1 MNLDDLIKA
10 CQNCDRNAQ
19 EQLYKLLASKLLGV
33 CLKYSSCKSDA
44 EDHLQEGFL
53 LILDKISQFQFK
65 GSFEGWAKRVMVN
78 YILQRYRK
86 NKFLEVIT
94 DQFSEKEEE
103 YVFVDQDSITM
114 ESLLKLIQ
122 DLPEKYRLV
131 FSLFVLDDYSH
142 KEIGDMLGINEGTS
156 KSNLSRA
163 RAILKNKLEQTSHG
177 KKFKN

>member
-53 LILDKISQFQFK
+53 LILDKINQFQFK
-65 GSFEGWAKRVMVN
+65 GSFEGWAKKVMVN

-94 DQFSEKEEE
+94 DQFPEGVVEIIVDEETT
-103 YVFVDQDSITM
+103 SM

-142 KEIGDMLGINEGTS
+142 KEIADMLGINEGTS

-163 RAILKNKLEQTSHG
+163 RAILKNKLEQNSID
-177 KKFKN
+177 KKFKH

>member
-53 LILDKISQFQFK
+53 LILDKINQFQFK
-65 GSFEGWAKRVMVN
+65 GSFEGWAKKVMVN
-78 YILQRYRK
+78 YILQCYRK

-94 DQFSEKEEE
+94 DQFPEGEVEIIVDEETT
-103 YVFVDQDSITM
+103 SM

-142 KEIGDMLGINEGTS
+142 KEIADMLGINEGTS

-163 RAILKNKLEQTSHG
+163 RAILKNKLEQNSID
-177 KKFKN
+177 KKFQY

>member
-53 LILDKISQFQFK
+53 LILDKINQFQFK
-65 GSFEGWAKRVMVN
+65 GSFEGWAKKVMVN
-78 YILQRYRK
+78 YILQCYRK

-94 DQFSEKEEE
+94 DQFPEGEVEIIVDEETT
-103 YVFVDQDSITM
+103 SM

-142 KEIGDMLGINEGTS
+142 KEIADMLGINEGTS

-163 RAILKNKLEQTSHG
+163 RTILKNKLEQNSID
-177 KKFKN
+177 KKFKH

>member
-53 LILDKISQFQFK
+53 LILDKINQFQFK
-65 GSFEGWAKRVMVN
+65 GSFEGWAKKVMVN

-94 DQFSEKEEE
+94 DQFPEGEVEIIVDEETT
-103 YVFVDQDSITM
+103 SM

-142 KEIGDMLGINEGTS
+142 KEIADMLGINEGTS

-163 RAILKNKLEQTSHG
+163 RAILKNKLEQNSID
-177 KKFKN
+177 KKFKH

>member
-19 EQLYKLLASKLLGV
+19 EQLYKLLGAKLFGV

-53 LILDKISQFQFK
+53 LILDKINQFQFK

-94 DQFSEKEEE
+94 DQFPEGEDEIIVDEETT
-103 YVFVDQDSITM
+103 SM

-142 KEIGDMLGINEGTS
+142 KEIADMLGINEGTS

-163 RAILKNKLEQTSHG
+163 RAILKNKLDQTS
-177 KKFKN
+177 KDSKFKY